1 MEIWIRLL
9 LFLAD
14 ESCPSTRCNTLQH
27 AATCC
32 NTLQHVALRSTRGSS
47 CCHSGQMS
55 HFLRHAATRCNTLQH
70 AAIRCN
76 ALQHVTLQHAALQ
89 YIATHAHA
97 DQATPL
103 VGSSVMSFDTPRHAA
118 ICCTATCCTATHYN
132 TLHCNALQHKPTR
145 IKQLAAPGQ
154 MSRVTAMYIAVQRAA
169 ACCNMLQCV
178 AVCCSVS
185 LPRDTY
191 E

>member
-1 MEIWIRLL
+1 MSFDTLQHTAACCNMLQYTSTRCTAQHTWIKLL
-9 LFLAD
+9 PFWAD
-14 ESCPSTRCNTLQH
+14 ESFSSTRCNTLQH
-27 AATCC
+27 AAT
-32 NTLQHVALRSTRGSS
+32 
-47 CCHSGQMS
+47 
-55 HFLRHAATRCNTLQH
+55 
-70 AAIRCN
+70 RCN
-76 ALQHVTLQHAALQ
+76 ALQHATLQHAALQ

-103 VGSSVMSFDTPRHAA
+103 LGSSVMSFDTPQHAA

-132 TLHCNALQHKPTR
+132 TLHCNALQHKPSQ
-145 IKQLAAPGQ
+145 IKQLTAPGQ
-154 MSRVTAMYIAVQRAA
+154 MSRVTAMYIEVQRAA

-185 LPRDTY
+185 LPLDTY